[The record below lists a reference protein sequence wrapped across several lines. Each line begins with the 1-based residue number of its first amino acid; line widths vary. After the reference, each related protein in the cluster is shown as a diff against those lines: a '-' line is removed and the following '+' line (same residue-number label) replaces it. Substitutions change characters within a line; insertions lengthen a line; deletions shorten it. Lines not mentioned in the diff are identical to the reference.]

1 MDPLTHGLVGA
12 TASQSFSEKK
22 KIRPAAFVGAASA
35 MMADLDY
42 FIHIPSD
49 PLFNIEIHRQFTHSL
64 LFIPFG
70 AMIATVLLWL
80 FVKKYL
86 TVKELYFYSILGYA
100 TAGLLDAFTSYGT
113 QLLWPF
119 LETRFALNIISVVDP
134 VVTCGLIVFVGMA
147 VWQRKKTMAWAAG
160 GWLILF
166 LLFGWLQ
173 LNRATSAAHNLA
185 SDRGHTI
192 DKLVVKPTIANQ
204 RVWRANYIYDGTIY
218 TDAIR
223 TGLISGID
231 IYVGESAPR
240 VIVEDEFSEFEGT
253 VLYSDL
259 LRFKQLSENFLVR
272 HPEKPNVIG
281 DARYSMLPTK
291 LIPLWG
297 VEADTTDTDR
307 HLPFLYFRDAGE
319 EIRSEFTDM
328 LLNRSI
334 SEP

>member
-12 TASQSFSEKK
+12 TASQSFSDKK
-22 KIRPAAFVGAASA
+22 KIRPAAFTGAVSA
-35 MMADLDY
+35 MLADLDY

-64 LFIPFG
+64 IFIPVG
-70 AMIATVLLWL
+70 ALIASLLLWW
-80 FVKKYL
+80 FMKKHL
-86 TVKELYFYSILGYA
+86 TFKELYLYSILGYA

-113 QLLWPF
+113 QLLWPL
-119 LETRFALNIISVVDP
+119 LETRFAWNLISVVDP
-134 VVTCGLIVFVGMA
+134 IVTVGLIFFVGMSLYK
-147 VWQRKKTMAWAAG
+147 REKKLAWFG
-160 GWLILF
+160 GAWLIFF
-166 LLFGWLQ
+166 LLFGFIQ
-173 LNRATSAAHNLA
+173 HQRATSAAKQLA
-185 SDRGHTI
+185 SDRGHTVE
-192 DKLVVKPTIANQ
+192 KMVVKPTIANQ

-231 IYVGESAPR
+231 IYEGESAPR
-240 VIVEDEFSEFEGT
+240 IIIENEFSEFEGT
-253 VLYSDL
+253 VFYSDL

-297 VEADTTDTDR
+297 VEVDTTDTER

>member
-12 TASQSFSEKK
+12 TASQSFSDKK
-22 KIRPAAFVGAASA
+22 KIRPAAFVGAVSA
-35 MMADLDY
+35 MMADLDF

-49 PLFNIEIHRQFTHSL
+49 PLFNIEVHRQFTHSL
-64 LFIPFG
+64 IFIPVG
-70 AMIATVLLWL
+70 ALIATVLLWL

-119 LETRFALNIISVVDP
+119 LDTRFAWNVISVVDP
-134 VVTCGLIVFVGMA
+134 VVTAGLIVFIGLA

-173 LNRATSAAHNLA
+173 HSRATSAAQNLA

-192 DKLVVKPTIANQ
+192 EELVVKPTIANQ
-204 RVWRANYIYDGTIY
+204 RLWRANYIYDDRIY

-223 TGLISGID
+223 TGIFSGIT
-231 IYVGESAPR
+231 IYKGESEPR
-240 VIVEDEFSEFEGT
+240 VIIERDFSGFEGT
-253 VLYSDL
+253 TLYSDL
-259 LRFKQLSENFLVR
+259 VRFKHLSENFLIR
-272 HPEKPNVIG
+272 HPDKPEIIG
-281 DARYSMLPTK
+281 DARYSMLPTE
-291 LIPLWG
+291 LTPLWG
-297 VEADTTDTDR
+297 VEIDTTDTER

-319 EIRSEFTDM
+319 EVREPFMDM
-328 LLNRSI
+328 LLGK
-334 SEP
+334 

>member
-12 TASQSFSEKK
+12 TASQSFSDKK
-22 KIRPAAFVGAASA
+22 KIRPAAFVGAVSA
-35 MMADLDY
+35 MMADLDF

-49 PLFNIEIHRQFTHSL
+49 PLFNIEVHRQFTHSL
-64 LFIPFG
+64 IFIPVG
-70 AMIATVLLWL
+70 ALIATVLLWL

-119 LETRFALNIISVVDP
+119 LDTRFAWNVISVVDP
-134 VVTCGLIVFVGMA
+134 VVTAGLIVFIGLA

-173 LNRATSAAHNLA
+173 HSRATSAAQNLA

-192 DKLVVKPTIANQ
+192 EELVVKPTIANQ
-204 RVWRANYIYDGTIY
+204 RLWRANYIYDDRIY

-223 TGLISGID
+223 TGIFSGIT
-231 IYVGESAPR
+231 IYKGESEPR
-240 VIVEDEFSEFEGT
+240 VIIERDFSGFEGT
-253 VLYSDL
+253 TLYSDL
-259 LRFKQLSENFLVR
+259 VRFKHLSENFLIR
-272 HPEKPNVIG
+272 HPDKPEIIG
-281 DARYSMLPTK
+281 DARYSMLPTE
-291 LIPLWG
+291 LTPLWG
-297 VEADTTDTDR
+297 VEIDTTDTER

-319 EIRSEFTDM
+319 EIREPFMDM
-328 LLNRSI
+328 LLGK
-334 SEP
+334 